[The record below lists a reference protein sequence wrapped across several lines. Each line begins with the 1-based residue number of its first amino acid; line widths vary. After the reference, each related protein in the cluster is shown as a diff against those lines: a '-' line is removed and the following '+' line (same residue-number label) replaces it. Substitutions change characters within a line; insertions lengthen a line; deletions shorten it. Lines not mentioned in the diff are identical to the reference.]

1 MTVLEAIEKINK
13 DKQERRIYPYHA
25 LREEISALCHISNKD
40 INKELKSLKT
50 AGKVELVETVN
61 SIGAYLKQ

>member
-13 DKQERRIYPYHA
+13 DKQERRIYPYYA
-25 LREEISALCHISNKD
+25 LREEISALCHISDKD

-61 SIGAYLKQ
+61 SIGAYIKQ

>member
-13 DKQERRIYPYHA
+13 DKQERRIYPYYA

-61 SIGAYLKQ
+61 SIGAYIKQ

>member
-25 LREEISALCHISNKD
+25 LNGTKLQIRILEEQINREWGYSDN
-40 INKELKSLKT
+40 N
-50 AGKVELVETVN
+50 
-61 SIGAYLKQ
+61 